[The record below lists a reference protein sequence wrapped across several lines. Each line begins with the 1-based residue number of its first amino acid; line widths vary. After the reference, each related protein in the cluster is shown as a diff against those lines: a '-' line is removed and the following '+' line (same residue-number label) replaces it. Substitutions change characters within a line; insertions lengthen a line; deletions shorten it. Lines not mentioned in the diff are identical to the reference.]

1 MKLLKN
7 ILDFFLSLKTSLW
20 LLGIILL
27 LLLSG
32 AFIMPGRQEFQDLH
46 SIPLFSWLTKQPL
59 ELTWWLWGLIF
70 LLGLLACNTL
80 FCSIE
85 SIIKKR
91 KVTSWLLL
99 ISPQIIHIGFLF
111 ILLAHFLSSMG
122 ASQSTVT
129 LMEGFSIPVNEETS
143 LKINNIDIDIDQY
156 GYVTD
161 WKVKISYFINERTL
175 MHDTISPNSPS
186 VQMGFNI
193 NVRDI
198 SAFPRK
204 TILLQI
210 NREPGAVWALTGGIL
225 FMAGIVTLI
234 ILRVRMER

>member
-1 MKLLKN
+1 MKILKN
-7 ILDFFLSLKTSLW
+7 ILNFFLSLRTSLW
-20 LLGIILL
+20 LLAVMLV

-32 AFIMPGRQEFQDLH
+32 AFIMPDRQEFQALH
-46 SIPLFSWLTKQPL
+46 SIPLFSWLTQQPL

-70 LLGLLACNTL
+70 LLGLLACNTI
-80 FCSIE
+80 FCSID
-85 SIIKKR
+85 SIIKKS

-122 ASQSTVT
+122 ASQNAVT
-129 LMEGFSIPVNEETS
+129 AMEGYSIPINNELS
-143 LKINNIDIDIDQY
+143 LKIKRINTNLDYY

-161 WKVKISYFINERTL
+161 WKVKVSYFTEERTL
-175 MHDTISPNSPS
+175 MTDIIRPNSPS

-198 SAFPRK
+198 KAYPRK

-210 NREPGAVWALTGGIL
+210 NREPGAFWALTGGIL
-225 FMAGIVTLI
+225 FMAGMITLI
-234 ILRVRMER
+234 ALKIKMEK

>member
-1 MKLLKN
+1 MKILKN
-7 ILDFFLSLKTSLW
+7 FINFFLSLRTSLW
-20 LLGIILL
+20 LLAIILV

-32 AFIMPGRQEFQDLH
+32 AFIMPGREEFKALH
-46 SIPLFSWLTKQPL
+46 SIPLFNWLTQQPL

-70 LLGLLACNTL
+70 LLGLLACNTI
-80 FCSIE
+80 FCSID

-91 KVTSWLLL
+91 KVISWLLL

-122 ASQSTVT
+122 ASQNAVT
-129 LMEGFSIPVNEETS
+129 AMEGYSIPINEEVY
-143 LKINNIDIDIDQY
+143 LKINSINTDLDYY

-161 WKVKISYFINERTL
+161 WKVKVSYFTKERTL
-175 MHDTISPNSPS
+175 MNDTIRPNNPS
-186 VQMGFNI
+186 LQMGFNI

-198 SAFPRK
+198 RAYPRK

-210 NREPGAVWALTGGIL
+210 NREPGALWALTGGIL
-225 FMAGIVTLI
+225 FMTGIITLI
-234 ILRVRMER
+234 ALKIKMER